1 LRKGESLLS
10 NFADRLMAAI
20 EEKNSRVCV
29 GIDIYPDRLPAAATD
44 PVEFARAIVEATKDV
59 AVAFKLQIAFFEQLG
74 LARAE
79 ETLIAVS
86 AAARATGALVIV
98 DAKRNDI
105 ASTAQAYAAAYLGGR
120 LGVDALTVNPYLGSD
135 GVQPFVD
142 EAARN
147 DKGIF
152 VLVKTSNPSS
162 QEIQDLEVKT
172 EDETMKLYEHVGRL
186 VANWGEPLRG
196 QSGYSSVGAVVGATF
211 PEQAQRLRHIM
222 PHTPFLVP
230 GYGAQGATADDV
242 KACFDD
248 KGLGAIVNSS
258 RGILYA
264 YQSERYRGKP
274 FDEAA
279 RAAARHMRDE
289 INDVLLTEH

>member
-1 LRKGESLLS
+1 MLH
-10 NFADRLMAAI
+10 FADRLMAAI
-20 EEKNSRVCV
+20 HHKNSRVCV
-29 GIDIYPDRLPAAATD
+29 GIDIYPDRLPASVSD
-44 PVEFARAIVEATKDV
+44 PVQFATAIIDKTHDV

-74 LARAE
+74 LAWAERAL
-79 ETLIAVS
+79 TAVS
-86 AAARATGALVIV
+86 EAARGTGALVIV

-105 ASTAQAYAAAYLGGR
+105 ATTAQAYASAYLGGR

-142 EAARN
+142 EADKN

-172 EDETMKLYEHVGRL
+172 DAGSERLYERVGHL
-186 VANWGEPLRG
+186 VATWGDALRG
-196 QSGYSSVGAVVGATF
+196 ECGYSSVGAVVGATF
-211 PEQAQRLRHIM
+211 PEQARRLREIM

-230 GYGAQGATADDV
+230 GYGAQGATAEDV
-242 KACFDD
+242 KACFDE

-258 RGILYA
+258 RGICYA
-264 YQSERYRGKP
+264 YERESYASEYGEQR
-274 FDEAA
+274 FADAA
-279 RAAARHMRDE
+279 RAAAQDMKEE
-289 INDVLLTEH
+289 INSALSIDR